1 MKRCVNRLFTALSVL
16 ACIATCLLWARGYV
30 VADIVT
36 IRDFRNT
43 VPGVEDYRVI
53 IFVSDGGEITITRSR
68 FVGAVNVSDQFAGTS
83 ERVLWQT
90 LPGTKP
96 YRANGHWWKY
106 FWFAFEHERQYQSK
120 NPPLEPIGYES
131 RYVAVVIP
139 DWAIL
144 AACSILPVRTAM
156 SHLRSAR
163 ARKRVALGQ
172 CVACGYC
179 LQSSPERCPE
189 CGSPREVITSN
200 K

>member
-144 AACSILPVRTAM
+144 AACSILPVRTAIVAFEEC
-156 SHLRSAR
+156 AR
-163 ARKRVALGQ
+163 PK
-172 CVACGYC
+172 ACGARTVRGMW
-179 LQSSPERCPE
+179 LLSPKFARTMSRVRISS
-189 CGSPREVITSN
+189 GSDNE
-200 K
+200 